1 MQGVRPMK
9 GVGVGLVLAA
19 MLAAAGA
26 VHAECAADLAALQ
39 AKLPQVQDAKRRE
52 EARLLIEKA
61 SIDLQHGRASLC
73 EAALARASNLV
84 K

>member
-1 MQGVRPMK
+1 MK
-9 GVGVGLVLAA
+9 GAGVALLLAVA
-19 MLAAAGA
+19 VMGAGGA
-26 VHAECAADLAALQ
+26 WAECAGDLAALQ

-61 SIDLQHGRASLC
+61 SIDQQHGRTNLC
-73 EAALARASNLV
+73 EAALARAGTLM

>member
-1 MQGVRPMK
+1 MK
-9 GVGVGLVLAA
+9 GVGVALVLVATV
-19 MLAAAGA
+19 AGA
-26 VHAECAADLAALQ
+26 GATRAECAGELAALQ

-61 SIDLQHGRASLC
+61 GLEQQHGRTGLC
-73 EAALARASNLV
+73 EAALARASTLM

>member
-1 MQGVRPMK
+1 MK
-9 GVGVGLVLAA
+9 GVGAA
-19 MLAAAGA
+19 LLLAAAVMGA
-26 VHAECAADLAALQ
+26 GTARAECNGTLAALQ

-61 SIDLQHGRASLC
+61 SIDQQHGRASLC

>member
-1 MQGVRPMK
+1 MK
-9 GVGVGLVLAA
+9 GVGVAVVLAA

-26 VHAECAADLAALQ
+26 ARAECAAGLAALQ
-39 AKLPQVQDAKRRE
+39 VKLPQVQDPKRRE

-61 SIDLQHGRASLC
+61 TIDQQHGRTSLC
-73 EAALARASNLV
+73 EAALARAGNLM

>member
-1 MQGVRPMK
+1 MK
-9 GVGVGLVLAA
+9 GVGVALVLGAA
-19 MLAAAGA
+19 LATAGTA
-26 VHAECAADLAALQ
+26 HGECTADLAALQ

-61 SIDLQHGRASLC
+61 SIEQQHGRPALC
-73 EAALARASNLV
+73 DAALARASNLM

>member
-1 MQGVRPMK
+1 MK
-9 GVGVGLVLAA
+9 GVGLALVVAVAVAGTGAA
-19 MLAAAGA
+19 W
-26 VHAECAADLAALQ
+26 AECAQNLAALQ

-61 SIDLQHGRASLC
+61 SVDQQHGRASLC
-73 EAALARASNLV
+73 EAALSRASTLM

>member
-1 MQGVRPMK
+1 MK
-9 GVGVGLVLAA
+9 GVGVALL
-19 MLAAAGA
+19 LAAAVMGA
-26 VHAECAADLAALQ
+26 GTARAECNVTLAALQ

-61 SIDLQHGRASLC
+61 SIDQQHGRTNLC
-73 EAALARASNLV
+73 EDALARAGTLM

>member
-1 MQGVRPMK
+1 MQGVGLMK
-9 GVGVGLVLAA
+9 GVGLALVLAA
-19 MLAAAGA
+19 AVAGA
-26 VHAECAADLAALQ
+26 GGARAECAGDIAALQ

-61 SIDLQHGRASLC
+61 SLEQQRGRATLC
-73 EAALARASNLV
+73 EAALARASTLI

>member
-1 MQGVRPMK
+1 MQGVGLMK
-9 GVGVGLVLAA
+9 GVGVALVLAA
-19 MLAAAGA
+19 AVAGAAAA
-26 VHAECAADLAALQ
+26 RAECAGDLAALQ

-61 SIDLQHGRASLC
+61 SLEQQRGRANLC
-73 EAALARASNLV
+73 EAALARASTLI